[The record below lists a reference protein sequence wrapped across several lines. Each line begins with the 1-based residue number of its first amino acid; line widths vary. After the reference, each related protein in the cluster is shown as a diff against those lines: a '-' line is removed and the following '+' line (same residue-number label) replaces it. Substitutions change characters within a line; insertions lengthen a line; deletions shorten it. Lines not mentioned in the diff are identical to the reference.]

1 MMENA
6 QYENNVDMLIALLAE
21 YGPFTV
27 CLTIQCL
34 FRGIYCVIT
43 QH

>member
-1 MMENA
+1 MMEYA
-6 QYENNVDMLIALLAE
+6 LYENNMDMLIALLAE

-27 CLTIQCL
+27 CLTIQCI
-34 FRGIYCVIT
+34 FHGIYYVIT